1 MDNYWIKLERLKM
14 KYRKSKKQT
23 IISRLFV
30 AMLIVMV
37 TMSFMPKGF
46 FGEAVAAAPG
56 KASNHTIKAEKATS
70 KDAKKQV
77 NPEGKKDAG
86 DDKSG
91 KTGDKTAPDK
101 KPESTPDA
109 DGEKKPD
116 DKKGLD
122 KKPDEK
128 GDKKDDSKILQKK
141 SPNKLRKAGEKKDVV
156 AIIGDKEYETL
167 QKAINEA
174 GAGDTILLK
183 KDIKEN
189 VSIRKGVIID
199 LGGHSL
205 SGTDK
210 IPVDINASGKAVT
223 IKNGSIVGIKS
234 AYTGS
239 LAAIKISNTPINL
252 EGISITGCSGP
263 GAAIVDSSYTSSGT
277 LSRLTNVTISGN
289 KSQCIWG
296 GIGR

>member
-141 SPNKLRKAGEKKDVV
+141 SPNKLRKAGEKRM
-156 AIIGDKEYETL
+156 
-167 QKAINEA
+167 
-174 GAGDTILLK
+174 LLPSLVTRNMKPCK
-183 KDIKEN
+183 KPLMKPGQE
-189 VSIRKGVIID
+189 
-199 LGGHSL
+199 
-205 SGTDK
+205 
-210 IPVDINASGKAVT
+210 IPFF
-223 IKNGSIVGIKS
+223 
-234 AYTGS
+234 
-239 LAAIKISNTPINL
+239 
-252 EGISITGCSGP
+252 
-263 GAAIVDSSYTSSGT
+263 
-277 LSRLTNVTISGN
+277 
-289 KSQCIWG
+289 
-296 GIGR
+296 